1 MNIITIT
8 WNNKKI
14 QLPVSELPKVCL
26 ELCGGGITERQTGQA
41 MQLQAKVLK
50 ARNAS
55 IGIYSIALSEEL

>member
-1 MNIITIT
+1 MKIITIT
-8 WNNKKI
+8 WNNKRV
-14 QLPVSELPKVCL
+14 QLPASELPKVCL

-55 IGIYSIALSEEL
+55 IGMYSITLSKEL